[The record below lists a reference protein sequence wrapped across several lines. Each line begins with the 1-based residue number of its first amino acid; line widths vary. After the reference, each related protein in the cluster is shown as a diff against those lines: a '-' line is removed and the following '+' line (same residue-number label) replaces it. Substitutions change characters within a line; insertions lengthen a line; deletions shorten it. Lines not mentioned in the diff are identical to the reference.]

1 MEEYKIDMA
10 LIENDY
16 KKINYVLKMIKKKEN
31 RNLKYKDK
39 IKTLKEKIENEHD
52 IEVKEA
58 LQNDI

>member
-39 IKTLKEKIENEHD
+39 IKTLEEKIENEHD